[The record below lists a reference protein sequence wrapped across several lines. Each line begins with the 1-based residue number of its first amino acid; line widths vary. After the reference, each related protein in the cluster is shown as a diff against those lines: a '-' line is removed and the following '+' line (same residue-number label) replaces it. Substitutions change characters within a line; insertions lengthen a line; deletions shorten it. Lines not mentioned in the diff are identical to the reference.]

1 MAKACKYTVVII
13 RPKDYLHS
21 DCFKEVATA
30 VTFGIR
36 RMGHECEMAENA
48 FRIGSQHI
56 IFGGHLLGDV
66 KLPENSI
73 LYNLEQ
79 VGGGNIGV
87 MPSLAKRSQVWDYSL
102 KNVED
107 WKAIGIEAA
116 HVPFCYVPELTK
128 LNGSCDDT
136 TDVLFYGCLNERRQ
150 KIVNALK
157 SRGVNV
163 ETKFGC
169 YGDDLLAAMNKA
181 KIILNVHF
189 YDSKIFEVVRVGY
202 ALANKKAV
210 VSETSADDSDYS
222 HLRDGI
228 KTVEYE
234 SVVDACVKLLKNE
247 SERKEIANK
256 GFHAYSA
263 MTEMVALQNVGIKNL
278 IR

>member
-1 MAKACKYTVVII
+1 MAKASKFTVVII
-13 RPKDYLHS
+13 RPKDYQHS

-56 IFGGHLLGDV
+56 VFGGHLLGDV
-66 KLPENSI
+66 KLPDNSI

-79 VGGGNIGV
+79 VGGGNIGF
-87 MPSLAKRSQVWDYSL
+87 MPVLAKRSQVWDYSL
-102 KNVED
+102 KNVKD
-107 WKAIGIEAA
+107 WKSIGIEAK

-128 LNGSCDDT
+128 LNGSSDCT

-150 KIVNALK
+150 KIISSLK
-157 SRGVNV
+157 SRGLNV

-169 YGDDLLAAMNKA
+169 YGVDLLAAMNKA
-181 KIILNVHF
+181 KIILNVH
-189 YDSKIFEVVRVGY
+189 YYESKIFEIVRVGY

-210 VSETSADDSDYS
+210 VSEVSADDGDYA

-228 KTVEYE
+228 KTVEYD
-234 SVVDACVKLLKNE
+234 SVVDACSELLTNE
-247 SERKEIANK
+247 LERKEISSK
-256 GFHAYSA
+256 GFKAYSA
-263 MTEMVALQNVGIKNL
+263 MTEMSVLQSAGIQNL